1 MNRKVNERKR
11 EEIGG
16 YRKEERRSERKREEK
31 KEEIGDEAEM
41 KRRE

>member
-16 YRKEERRSERKREEK
+16 YRKEERRSERKRR
-31 KEEIGDEAEM
+31 
-41 KRRE
+41 KR